1 MLDLEKIL
9 REMISARFKDLR
21 KNTPSELIS
30 NGQKTA
36 INRIENGVN
45 PKSGNFVSETL
56 LEDYSEY
63 FGIEKS
69 ELIFGDKMLLELTL
83 YHMFAQ
89 IFYSIVPDDNEIG
102 IGIDRTKVQNDIDPE
117 IIEAFL
123 ELFYIFGDFGRWYKI
138 RRFQEDK
145 TNTDIDYMGMFELI
159 WRLIKNKVILSFQ
172 EHVIPSLFDNRLQ
185 PFRFNLINETFNT
198 WYQKQFVK
206 IIVPESLKKLEAD
219 SIFKMGFMVKNLIN
233 HFIDSDTIT
242 SYLEDVPLEK
252 YYLPFTKYKIDFS
265 KIQTEEED
273 LKVALECLRWINRY
287 NSLETPEDA
296 IKFAE
301 EKFFEEFD
309 FVIEDKE
316 PLIHQTDKTSI
327 KELLDAIIQNPENY
341 DKGYIIHSS
350 NEEIPGL
357 LTINSQ
363 VSKLFHAK
371 ITEVYLTHIDKL
383 VQYQNIFINFIN
395 WEELDTFL

>member
-36 INRIENGVN
+36 INRIENGIN

-102 IGIDRTKVQNDIDPE
+102 IGIDRTKIQNDIDPE

-233 HFIDSDTIT
+233 HFIDSNTIT

-252 YYLPFTKYKIDFS
+252 YYLPF
-265 KIQTEEED
+265 
-273 LKVALECLRWINRY
+273 
-287 NSLETPEDA
+287 
-296 IKFAE
+296 
-301 EKFFEEFD
+301 
-309 FVIEDKE
+309 
-316 PLIHQTDKTSI
+316 
-327 KELLDAIIQNPENY
+327 
-341 DKGYIIHSS
+341 
-350 NEEIPGL
+350 
-357 LTINSQ
+357 
-363 VSKLFHAK
+363 
-371 ITEVYLTHIDKL
+371 
-383 VQYQNIFINFIN
+383 
-395 WEELDTFL
+395 